1 MCEEESYYM
10 AVAVGLWF
18 FYVKVSELENV
29 IDCVHCNHALL
40 DVIVVEVLEGPQMN
54 SSVRRNP
61 ITCV

>member
-1 MCEEESYYM
+1 M
-10 AVAVGLWF
+10 
-18 FYVKVSELENV
+18 KVSELENV